1 MRKSGVIFLVMKM
14 KMLNNHKFQ
23 ITIQTGYSDEDNGIT
38 RDTIDVCD
46 EKSYHE
52 SDDDLPLAM
61 RLVDSYYGKDGTK
74 WNREKPLQ
82 IRRAYAQNVLT
93 EKSGVKETARQA
105 KTIVDSWYIF
115 FPKSMLEI
123 IVKCTNVYIQKVRPN
138 FTRERDASDTNIAE
152 IKAVIEILYMIGAI
166 KCGHRSSEDL
176 WKKDGTGAELFSCV
190 MSERR
195 FRCKTAYFMSEYTCI
210 DEKLQAFRGKC
221 SFRQY
226 IPSKPAKYGIKIFAL
241 CDNLNFYTGNLEIY
255 AGTQPD
261 GPFKVDNG
269 AASVVKRLIQPI
281 SKTGRNVTTDNWFTS
296 VELANDLQKTHKLSL
311 LGTLRKNK
319 RQIPPEFTQTKHR
332 IITSSYFA
340 FSKNQTLVSYM
351 PKKNKI
357 VLVLSTMHFD
367 KAIDTNT
374 NEARKPEII
383 TLYNATKGAVDN
395 MDRMTENYTVA
406 RKSFRWPLT
415 VFYSMLN
422 IGGVVNAQIIY
433 QESCPHNKK
442 TRLDF
447 LKCLSRELMK
457 EHMEYRCTII
467 SLPKEIKNKIV
478 KYGFRVNATEEI
490 QRFRQSG
497 RCSFCDRNKVRKT
510 TKVCT
515 NCARLICR
523 DHLIEMFP
531 SCCKEM

>member
-1 MRKSGVIFLVMKM
+1 
-14 KMLNNHKFQ
+14 
-23 ITIQTGYSDEDNGIT
+23 
-38 RDTIDVCD
+38 
-46 EKSYHE
+46 
-52 SDDDLPLAM
+52 
-61 RLVDSYYGKDGTK
+61 
-74 WNREKPLQ
+74 
-82 IRRAYAQNVLT
+82 
-93 EKSGVKETARQA
+93 
-105 KTIVDSWYIF
+105 
-115 FPKSMLEI
+115 
-123 IVKCTNVYIQKVRPN
+123 
-138 FTRERDASDTNIAE
+138 
-152 IKAVIEILYMIGAI
+152 
-166 KCGHRSSEDL
+166 
-176 WKKDGTGAELFSCV
+176 
-190 MSERR
+190 
-195 FRCKTAYFMSEYTCI
+195 MSEYTCI

-422 IGGVVNAQIIY
+422 IGGVNAQIIY
-433 QESCPHNKK
+433 QENCPNNKK

-478 KYGFRVNATEEI
+478 KYGFHVNATEEI
-490 QRFRQSG
+490 QRIRQSG
-497 RCSFCDRNKVRKT
+497 RCSFCDRNKDRKT

-523 DHLIEMFP
+523 DHLIEMCP
-531 SCCKEM
+531 SCCEEM

>member
-1 MRKSGVIFLVMKM
+1 MYLCN
-14 KMLNNHKFQ
+14 L
-23 ITIQTGYSDEDNGIT
+23 
-38 RDTIDVCD
+38 
-46 EKSYHE
+46 
-52 SDDDLPLAM
+52 
-61 RLVDSYYGKDGTK
+61 
-74 WNREKPLQ
+74 
-82 IRRAYAQNVLT
+82 
-93 EKSGVKETARQA
+93 
-105 KTIVDSWYIF
+105 
-115 FPKSMLEI
+115 
-123 IVKCTNVYIQKVRPN
+123 
-138 FTRERDASDTNIAE
+138 
-152 IKAVIEILYMIGAI
+152 GAI

-176 WKKDGTGAELFSCV
+176 WKNDGTGAELLSCV

-195 FRCKTAYFMSEYTCI
+195 FRFILRCIRFDDVRGRSERQKIDKITHIRTIFEMFVNSCKTAYSMSEYTCI

-261 GPFKVDNG
+261 GPFKIDNG

-340 FSKNQTLVSYM
+340 FNKNQTLVSYM

-367 KAIDTNT
+367 KAIDKNT

-395 MDRMTENYTVA
+395 MDRMTENYSVA

-422 IGGVVNAQIIY
+422 IGGVNAQIIY
-433 QESCPHNKK
+433 QENCPHNKK
-442 TRLDF
+442 TRLEF

-457 EHMEYRCTII
+457 EQMEYRCTIK
-467 SLPKEIKNKIV
+467 SLPNEIKTKIV
-478 KYGFRVNATEEI
+478 KYGFSVNPTEEF
-490 QRFRQSG
+490 QRFRKSG
-497 RCSFCDRNKVRKT
+497 RCSFCDRNKDRKT

-515 NCARLICR
+515 NCAKLICR
-523 DHLIEMFP
+523 DHLIEMCP
-531 SCCKEM
+531 SCCEVML

>member
-1 MRKSGVIFLVMKM
+1 
-14 KMLNNHKFQ
+14 
-23 ITIQTGYSDEDNGIT
+23 
-38 RDTIDVCD
+38 
-46 EKSYHE
+46 
-52 SDDDLPLAM
+52 
-61 RLVDSYYGKDGTK
+61 
-74 WNREKPLQ
+74 
-82 IRRAYAQNVLT
+82 
-93 EKSGVKETARQA
+93 
-105 KTIVDSWYIF
+105 
-115 FPKSMLEI
+115 
-123 IVKCTNVYIQKVRPN
+123 
-138 FTRERDASDTNIAE
+138 
-152 IKAVIEILYMIGAI
+152 
-166 KCGHRSSEDL
+166 
-176 WKKDGTGAELFSCV
+176 
-190 MSERR
+190 
-195 FRCKTAYFMSEYTCI
+195 
-210 DEKLQAFRGKC
+210 
-221 SFRQY
+221 
-226 IPSKPAKYGIKIFAL
+226 
-241 CDNLNFYTGNLEIY
+241 
-255 AGTQPD
+255 
-261 GPFKVDNG
+261 
-269 AASVVKRLIQPI
+269 
-281 SKTGRNVTTDNWFTS
+281 
-296 VELANDLQKTHKLSL
+296 
-311 LGTLRKNK
+311 
-319 RQIPPEFTQTKHR
+319 
-332 IITSSYFA
+332 
-340 FSKNQTLVSYM
+340 
-351 PKKNKI
+351 
-357 VLVLSTMHFD
+357 MHFD

-383 TLYNATKGAVDN
+383 TLYNATKDAVDN